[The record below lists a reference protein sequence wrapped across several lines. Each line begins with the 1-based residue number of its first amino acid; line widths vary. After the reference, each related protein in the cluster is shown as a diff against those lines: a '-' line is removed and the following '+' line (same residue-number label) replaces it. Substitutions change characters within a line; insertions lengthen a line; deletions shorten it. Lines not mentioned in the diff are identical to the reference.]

1 MQIIKLFLA
10 KRLTTSSVMLDNSF
24 HANEIVLGIT
34 PKGQRKHKMNA
45 TQTSRNVAMYGFE
58 DIDSYI
64 ESVKESI
71 TYQFTGANMVIA
83 GLMSDAQHLM
93 SFNDTER
100 ARQTLNIAK
109 TLTFMVM
116 DGELVGTQPSRV

>member
-1 MQIIKLFLA
+1 MPTKLFLA
-10 KRLTTSSVMLDNSF
+10 SRRK
-24 HANEIVLGIT
+24 AI
-34 PKGQRKHKMNA
+34 RKHKMTNA
-45 TQTSRNVAMYGFE
+45 TQTSRNVEMYGFD